1 MLAARASRKLVQ
13 VGLTSALTMKATT
26 TMRDDITQVDDAS
39 AGFRGRRAV
48 EHTHS
53 RTGGLNADFFSLAI
67 SNCGVYISC
76 VNAKP

>member
-48 EHTHS
+48 EHS